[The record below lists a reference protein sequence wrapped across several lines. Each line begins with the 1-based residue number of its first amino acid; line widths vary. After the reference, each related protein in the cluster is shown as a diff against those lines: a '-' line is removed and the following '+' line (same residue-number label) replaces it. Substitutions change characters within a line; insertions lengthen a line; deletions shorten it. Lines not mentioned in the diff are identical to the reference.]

1 MNQFSIEEPEK
12 LTLDKES
19 LKAITV
25 ETRVKILKVLANKQ
39 QTLSDLS
46 QLLGLSAPTLK
57 EHLNVLEKVTMI
69 NKLEEGRKWKYYK
82 ITEKGLCMIY
92 PERKR
97 IWITLSL
104 LGLSVVATTI
114 SVLRS
119 SSSQALMKLS
129 SSASAFEQAEGTL
142 AAATPMAQ
150 TAARTSFNFWPL
162 VFPTI
167 TLILIIVLIYYLIKY
182 RKRKK

>member
-1 MNQFSIEEPEK
+1 MNPFSIEEPEK

-25 ETRVKILKVLANKQ
+25 ETRVKILKVLASKQ

-57 EHLNVLEKVTMI
+57 EHLDVLEKVAMI

-104 LGLSVVATTI
+104 LGLSLVGTAVTLFTSRVAGI
-114 SVLRS
+114 S
-119 SSSQALMKLS
+119 QKMS
-129 SSASAFEQAEGTL
+129 SSAAFEQAEGTL
-142 AAATPMAQ
+142 AAAIPMAQ

-162 VFPTI
+162 IFPAI
-167 TLILIIVLIYYLIKY
+167 TLILILVLIYYLIRLK
-182 RKRKK
+182 KRKK

>member
-25 ETRVKILKVLANKQ
+25 ETRVKILRILANKQ

-57 EHLNVLEKVTMI
+57 EHLDVLEKVAMI

-104 LGLSVVATTI
+104 LGLSLVGTAITLLTSSLNKI
-114 SVLRS
+114 S
-119 SSSQALMKLS
+119 QKMLS
-129 SSASAFEQAEGTL
+129 STFEQAEG
-142 AAATPMAQ
+142 AVAATASRETITQP
-150 TAARTSFNFWPL
+150 SYWPL
-162 VFPTI
+162 IFPALSI
-167 TLILIIVLIYYLIKY
+167 VLVIILIYYLIRY

>member
-1 MNQFSIEEPEK
+1 MEQEEK
-12 LTLDKES
+12 LNIDKDS
-19 LKAITV
+19 IKALSV
-25 ETRVKILKVLANKQ
+25 DTRVKILKVLANKQ

-57 EHLNVLEKVTMI
+57 EHLGVLEKVAMI

-104 LGLSVVATTI
+104 LGLSLVGTAVSLLSYTTSRTI
-114 SVLRS
+114 S
-119 SSSQALMKLS
+119 KLS
-129 SSASAFEQAEGTL
+129 EGAFEKAQGVVTT
-142 AAATPMAQ
+142 AASPE
-150 TAARTSFNFWPL
+150 AARTSINLWPL
-162 VFPTI
+162 ISPI
-167 TLILIIVLIYYLIKY
+167 LTLILIIVLIYYLIKLRR
-182 RKRKK
+182 RKR

>member
-25 ETRVKILKVLANKQ
+25 ETRVKILKVLSHKQ

-57 EHLNVLEKVTMI
+57 EHLNVLEKVAMI

-104 LGLSVVATTI
+104 LGLSLVGTAITLLTSTTSRVA
-114 SVLRS
+114 
-119 SSSQALMKLS
+119 QKMMAF
-129 SSASAFEQAEGTL
+129 SAPAFEQAEGTV
-142 AAATPMAQ
+142 AAQEAV
-150 TAARTSFNFWPL
+150 RTSFNFWPL
-162 VFPTI
+162 IFPALSI
-167 TLILIIVLIYYLIKY
+167 VLVIILIYYLIKLK
-182 RKRKK
+182 KRKK

>member
-1 MNQFSIEEPEK
+1 MNQFSVEEPEK

-25 ETRVKILKVLANKQ
+25 ETRVKILKVLANRQ

-57 EHLNVLEKVTMI
+57 EHLSVLEKVAMI

-104 LGLSVVATTI
+104 LGLSLVGTAITLLTSTTRGI
-114 SVLRS
+114 T
-119 SSSQALMKLS
+119 QKMLS
-129 SSASAFEQAEGTL
+129 PSAFEQAEGTV
-142 AAATPMAQ
+142 AASAVPE
-150 TAARTSFNFWPL
+150 AARTTFNLLPII
-162 VFPTI
+162 FPAL
-167 TLILIIVLIYYLIKY
+167 TLILIIILIYYLIKL
-182 RKRKK
+182 RRRKK